1 MSKSKIYCGIGEVPK
16 GYRRCTPKEASE
28 LKQVR
33 YYGLHEISERIAN
46 EYKGI
51 SSVPYHKEKKL
62 HRMIGGLKGKK
73 FKYEDE
79 IKELEHEDSYNRAD
93 KKKHTDEI
101 KELKEKLT
109 KISEELKQT
118 LQKKKQFNEV
128 YGKEIKKPKKK

>member
-46 EYKGI
+46 EYKGL

-62 HRMIGGLKGKK
+62 HRMVGGLRGTKS
-73 FKYEDE
+73 KYEDE

-101 KELKEKLT
+101 KELKDKLI

>member
-16 GYRRCTPKEASE
+16 GFRRCTPKEASE

-33 YYGLHEISERIAN
+33 YYGLHEVSERIAN

-62 HRMIGGLKGKK
+62 HKIIGGLRGKK

-79 IKELEHEDSYNRAD
+79 IKELEHEDSYYRKD
-93 KKKHTDEI
+93 KKKHTDEL
-101 KELKEKLT
+101 KELKDKLI
-109 KISEELKQT
+109 KISEDLTESLK
-118 LQKKKQFNEV
+118 KKKQFNDI
-128 YGKEIKKPKKK
+128 YGKELKKPKKK